1 MRADLPCY
9 RIKFAADGDISAFYL
24 DQHPQFKDCDK
35 HKYFN
40 NPQVVVLEA
49 GPDKRKEKK

>member
-1 MRADLPCY
+1 VRADLPCY